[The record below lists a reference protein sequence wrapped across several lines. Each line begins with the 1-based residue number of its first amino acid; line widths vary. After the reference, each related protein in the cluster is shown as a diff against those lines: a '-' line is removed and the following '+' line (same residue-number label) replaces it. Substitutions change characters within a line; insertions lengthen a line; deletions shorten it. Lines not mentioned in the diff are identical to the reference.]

1 MNMIRALREKL
12 DISQEKL
19 AARVG
24 TSQPQIKRLEAGE
37 RKLTKEWAER
47 IAPHLGVN
55 PEELMFGG
63 AASAL
68 ALNHVSKEP
77 EKAYETEIPN
87 AQIRGKVE
95 GFGRKIPVFGQAV
108 GGIDGEFLMNGSILF
123 EVMAPPVISH
133 LSKAYAVSVAGDSM
147 SPRYEDG
154 EICFV
159 DPSRRVKRGDYVIA
173 QIRLEEEGAI
183 LAYVKRFV
191 RWNSDELVLEQF
203 NPAKELRFRSE
214 NVVSVHFIALS
225 GIA

>member
-1 MNMIRALREKL
+1 MNMIRSLREKL

-55 PEELMFGG
+55 PEELLFGVPS
-63 AASAL
+63 SAQL
-68 ALNHVSKEP
+68 AKEP
-77 EKAYETEIPN
+77 EKAYEREIPN
-87 AQIRGKVE
+87 AEIRGKVE

-108 GGIDGEFLMNGSILF
+108 GGVDGEFLMNGSILY

-133 LSKAYAVSVAGDSM
+133 ISDAYAVSVSGDSM

-173 QIRLEEEGAI
+173 QVKLEEEGAI

-191 RWNSDELVLEQF
+191 RWNSEELVLEQF
-203 NPAKELRFRSE
+203 NPPKELKFKSA